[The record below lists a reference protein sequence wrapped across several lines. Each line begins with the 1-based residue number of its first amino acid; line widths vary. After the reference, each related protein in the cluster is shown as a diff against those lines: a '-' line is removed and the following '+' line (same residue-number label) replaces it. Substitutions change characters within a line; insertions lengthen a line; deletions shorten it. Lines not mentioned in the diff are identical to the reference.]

1 LIFDV
6 KMGENFRR
14 KARFVA
20 GGHTTEVPE
29 SLITYSSVVSRDSV
43 RIALTIA
50 GLNGLKVMS
59 CDIQNAYLTADCRE
73 KIWTVAGPEFGSEAG
88 TIFLVRKALYG
99 LKSAGAAFRSLL
111 ADTLSDTGY
120 KPTKADPDVWIRPA
134 VKSDGFE
141 YYEMVLCYVDD
152 ILAISDNPK
161 STLMALTST
170 FKLKDDKIEPP
181 DIYLGA
187 QLGTMQVD
195 DIECWTMSAE
205 KYVISAVKNV
215 EEALAKKGLRLPT
228 KCYTPLSTDYRPEL
242 EVSPELKSDG
252 IQLYQELIGV
262 LRWAVELGRVDI
274 LLEASLMS
282 THMAMPREGHLQ
294 QLYRMFGYL
303 KLYPKRKLAFDFQ
316 HPIISERMFKTYDWY
331 DFYRDA
337 TEAIPNDMP
346 IPRGNPMSTHCF
358 VDASHGSD
366 RATRRSQTGILLFCN
381 KAPVIWHSKR
391 QNTVEASTFGSEFQ
405 AMKNAVELTESLR
418 YKLRMF
424 GVPIDNATNIFCDN
438 EAVYKNTTKPEST
451 LKKKHHSIAY
461 HRCREAVAAG
471 TVRIAKE
478 GTSTNL
484 SDLFTK
490 LLPQARREELL
501 DRFTY

>member
-1 LIFDV
+1 
-6 KMGENFRR
+6 MTN
-14 KARFVA
+14 
-20 GGHTTEVPE
+20 
-29 SLITYSSVVSRDSV
+29 
-43 RIALTIA
+43 
-50 GLNGLKVMS
+50 
-59 CDIQNAYLTADCRE
+59 
-73 KIWTVAGPEFGSEAG
+73 
-88 TIFLVRKALYG
+88 
-99 LKSAGAAFRSLL
+99 
-111 ADTLSDTGY
+111 
-120 KPTKADPDVWIRPA
+120 
-134 VKSDGFE
+134 
-141 YYEMVLCYVDD
+141 
-152 ILAISDNPK
+152 
-161 STLMALTST
+161 T

-181 DIYLGA
+181 EIYLGA
-187 QLGTMQVD
+187 QLDTMQVD
-195 DIECWTMSAE
+195 EIECWTMSAE
-205 KYVISAVKNV
+205 KYVNSAVTNV

-252 IQLYQELIGV
+252 VQLYQELIGV

-282 THMAMPREGHLQ
+282 AFMAMPREGHLQ

-303 KLYPKRKLAFDFQ
+303 KLYPKRKIAFDFQ
-316 HPIISERMFKTYDWY
+316 HPAISEKAFHKFDWY

-337 TEAIPNDMP
+337 TEAIPSDMP
-346 IPRGNPMSTHCF
+346 KPRGNPMSTHCF

-381 KAPVIWHSKR
+381 KAPTIWHSKR

-405 AMKNAVELTESLR
+405 AMKNAVELTEALR

-424 GVPIDNATNIFCDN
+424 GVPLDGPTNVFCDN

-451 LKKKHHSIAY
+451 LKKKHHAIAY

-471 TVRIAKE
+471 TIRVAKE
-478 GTSTNL
+478 GTKTNL

-490 LLPQARREELL
+490 LLPQPRREELL
-501 DRFTY
+501 DKFTY